1 MTDDPCKKEKEE
13 ARKASEAWELAM
25 EEARPFMVERPL
37 GPGESIEPKSP
48 DYLVEMQAA
57 FEKEA
62 KAREA
67 YIAAM
72 TAWSECEEGAS

>member
-1 MTDDPCKKEKEE
+1 MTENPCKKEREL
-13 ARKASEAWELAM
+13 ALRASEAWEVAM
-25 EEARPFMVERPL
+25 EEARRYMVEKPL
-37 GPGESIEPKSP
+37 EPGERIEPKSP
-48 DYLVEMQAA
+48 DYLVKMQAA

-62 KAREA
+62 RAREA